1 VAIPGIIQVAAGAN
15 STASNDLCDYA
26 FTPGVDFTNNDP
38 AAAVTEVVA
47 EYQIDGGTA
56 VQQTFTGNLTQG
68 QNTTISFPATTL
80 NPGSTVVSYA
90 IVSVNG
96 GQDCSSPAAVNID
109 DENYSKL
116 SASGV
121 PAPIVEGM
129 ENSVLESG
137 TGYSREITTG
147 FFQDGGVASSNFSI
161 VDGPTYSYGA
171 HGGFGN
177 SDRTIRARFYALS
190 NSEVMNLTMDK
201 VNLGTDSEVSFSHAY
216 CQYAGEN
223 DRLKVLV
230 STDCGVT
237 WSTEFDEAGAS
248 LATIPSSTTA
258 YNTPAAGDWES
269 TTVDLSAYNNT
280 SDVVIRFEMTSA
292 YGNNLFLDDINIGS
306 SGSGGIGFDE
316 EDKLEFTIFPNPAAD
331 QFTVKLGENIQSE
344 IQILDIQGK
353 IVSAQ
358 VVAAGQSNI
367 LINASSFEAG
377 IYTVLVKSE
386 NGVSVQKVVIK

>member
-1 VAIPGIIQVAAGAN
+1 
-15 STASNDLCDYA
+15 
-26 FTPGVDFTNNDP
+26 
-38 AAAVTEVVA
+38 
-47 EYQIDGGTA
+47 
-56 VQQTFTGNLTQG
+56 
-68 QNTTISFPATTL
+68 
-80 NPGSTVVSYA
+80 
-90 IVSVNG
+90 
-96 GQDCSSPAAVNID
+96 
-109 DENYSKL
+109 
-116 SASGV
+116 
-121 PAPIVEGM
+121 
-129 ENSVLESG
+129 
-137 TGYSREITTG
+137 
-147 FFQDGGVASSNFSI
+147 
-161 VDGPTYSYGA
+161 
-171 HGGFGN
+171 
-177 SDRTIRARFYALS
+177 
-190 NSEVMNLTMDK
+190 MDK